1 MNTSRREFFGAAS
14 GGAALMLASLGLP
27 ALAREG
33 ARGVQ
38 AHAAQGPHR
47 PVPALKAGDKVA
59 IVAPSSPSSDVEKAA
74 EWLRAHGFSVE
85 IMPSAM
91 EKLAPPFDYLAGTD
105 SARVDDIHYAFLSNE
120 IKAVWC
126 LRGGFGATRLLDKL
140 DYALIGANPKPFIGY
155 SDITA
160 LHIALQQHAGMVT
173 FHGPMLV
180 SDLVP
185 EKLPPTASLI
195 LDLLSRRLSSGAWIP
210 SPPMYPAATLVDG
223 TAQGRLVGGNLSLL
237 CSTLGT
243 PYEVDSTDAI
253 LFLEDTEI
261 ALPRL
266 DRLLTQLRLAGKLR
280 SIRGLLLGRFVIAG
294 ETPAATPSSMANAL
308 FNEFFLPL
316 KIPVMVNWSSGHVDP
331 NLALPLGATVSLD
344 TAQGAI
350 RLLSQAVV
358 Q

>member
-195 LDLLSRRLSSGAWIP
+195 LDLLSGRLSSGAWIP

-243 PYEVDSTDAI
+243 PYEMDSTDAI
-253 LFLEDTEI
+253 LFIEDTEI

-331 NLALPLGATVSLD
+331 NLALPLGATVLLD

-350 RLLSQAVV
+350 RLLSEAVV
-358 Q
+358 

>member
-47 PVPALKAGDKVA
+47 PVPALKARDKVA

-195 LDLLSRRLSSGAWIP
+195 LDLLSGRLSSGAWIP

-243 PYEVDSTDAI
+243 PYEMDSTDAI
-253 LFLEDTEI
+253 LFIEDTEI

-331 NLALPLGATVSLD
+331 NLALPLGATVLLD

-350 RLLSQAVV
+350 RLLSEAVV
-358 Q
+358 

>member
-1 MNTSRREFFGAAS
+1 M
-14 GGAALMLASLGLP
+14 
-27 ALAREG
+27 
-33 ARGVQ
+33 Q

-195 LDLLSRRLSSGAWIP
+195 LDLLSGRLSSGAWIP

>member
-1 MNTSRREFFGAAS
+1 
-14 GGAALMLASLGLP
+14 
-27 ALAREG
+27 
-33 ARGVQ
+33 
-38 AHAAQGPHR
+38 
-47 PVPALKAGDKVA
+47 
-59 IVAPSSPSSDVEKAA
+59 
-74 EWLRAHGFSVE
+74 
-85 IMPSAM
+85 M

-195 LDLLSRRLSSGAWIP
+195 LDLLSGRLSSGAWIP

-308 FNEFFLPL
+308 FNEFFCR
-316 KIPVMVNWSSGHVDP
+316 S
-331 NLALPLGATVSLD
+331 
-344 TAQGAI
+344 
-350 RLLSQAVV
+350 RFR
-358 Q
+358 